1 MIAVFAKCTVQSGQE
16 ENFKSLAHALADKSR
31 QEEKNVSY
39 DILRETKAESN
50 EYFFLEKWQ
59 DQDGLDEHM
68 KKDYFT
74 ETIEAVNK
82 IIRGELEIHVFE
94 TV

>member
-1 MIAVFAKCTVQSGQE
+1 MIAVFAKCTVQSGQAE
-16 ENFKSLAHALADKSR
+16 TFKNLAHTLADKSR

-39 DILRETKAESN
+39 DILRETKTDSN

-59 DQDGLDEHM
+59 DQAGLDEHM

-82 IIRGELEIHVFE
+82 IIHGELEIHVYE
-94 TV
+94 AI

>member
-1 MIAVFAKCTVQSGQE
+1 MIAVFAKCTVQSGQAE
-16 ENFKSLAHALADKSR
+16 TFKNLAHSLADKSR

-39 DILRETKAESN
+39 DILRETKTDSN

-59 DQDGLDEHM
+59 DQAGLDEHM

-82 IIRGELEIHVFE
+82 IIHGELEIHVYE
-94 TV
+94 AI